1 MLAVRIRE
9 VGQGKGYRVS
19 SVKTGYKAVVYC
31 SDYTQIRYMAVK

>member
-19 SVKTGYKAVVYC
+19 SVKTYYRAVVYWF
-31 SDYTQIRYMAVK
+31 DYTQIWYMAV